1 MKTDIVGSTPKFRA
15 LLSAD
20 LQTFLA
26 DHRTFVA
33 RQAAG
38 QGGQIVKRAGDGFWL
53 TFPSVTAAARSA
65 ITMQET
71 LSFDHPGQ
79 GDHRISMRIVIGV
92 GDVGT
97 EDGDLAGDV
106 LALITRIEDLTPAD
120 EIYLTSAARSTL
132 ASAEVQTSLVDEF
145 VAQGYPDPVLVY
157 RVKQRHRTRSY
168 PDLRILLSDLRDFGP
183 LTDTAPVTMIE
194 AVLDALQAVSQTVA
208 GEFGGTVRYAFGD
221 VFCLSF
227 SESVPAIGAAVR
239 FAEEWDAVRRARGFD
254 CPISLALHRG
264 EIKAY
269 RSFVYGRTI
278 RIASRALE
286 VSVASAARDESDVVA
301 TGAIYKDLAGTEWRA
316 RLESISFG
324 QLSAFHDQP
333 NELADEA
340 LFRLSGLPTVV
351 RTVRV

>member
-20 LQTFLA
+20 LQAFLA

-33 RQAAG
+33 RQAAD
-38 QGGQIVKRAGDGFWL
+38 QGGQIVKRSGDGFWL

-65 ITMQET
+65 IAMQET

-79 GDHRISMRIVIGV
+79 GDHRVSMRIVIGV

-106 LALITRIEDLTPAD
+106 LALITRIEDFVPAN

-132 ASAEVQTSLVDEF
+132 AAAEVQTSLVDEF
-145 VAQGYPDPVLVY
+145 VLQSYRDPVPVY
-157 RVKQRHRTRSY
+157 RVRQRHRTRTR
-168 PDLRILLSDLRDFGP
+168 PDLRILLSDLRDFGR
-183 LTDTAPVTMIE
+183 LTDTAPVVTIE
-194 AVLDALQAVSQTVA
+194 NVLDALQAVSQSVSS
-208 GEFGGTVRYAFGD
+208 EFGGTVRYAFGD

-227 SESVPAIGAAVR
+227 GESVPAIRAAVR
-239 FAEEWDAVRRARGFD
+239 FAEEWDAVRTRHGFG

-264 EIKAY
+264 EIKSY

-278 RIASRALE
+278 RIANRALE
-286 VSVASAARDESDVVA
+286 VSVTSAAPDRSDVVVS
-301 TGAIYKDLAGTEWRA
+301 GAIYADLADTEWRT
-316 RLESISFG
+316 RFEPISFG
-324 QLSAFHDQP
+324 QLSAFQDPP
-333 NELADEA
+333 NELVDEA
-340 LFRLSGLPTVV
+340 LFRLSGLSTGA
-351 RTVRV
+351 RTDNV